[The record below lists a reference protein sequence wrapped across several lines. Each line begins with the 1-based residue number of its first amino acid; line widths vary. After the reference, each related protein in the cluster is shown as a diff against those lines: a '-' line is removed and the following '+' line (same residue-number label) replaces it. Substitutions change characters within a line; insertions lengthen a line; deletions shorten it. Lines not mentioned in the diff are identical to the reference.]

1 MRDFSISIDIAA
13 SPHRVWTVMS
23 EVERWPEW
31 TASVTSIKRLTPG
44 PFAVGSKALIRQP
57 KFPPALWVVT
67 AIEPN
72 RSFTWRSGA
81 PGVYVFAHHS
91 IEPTA
96 TGSRVTLSLR
106 YNGWLGGLIGRMTA
120 GITNRY
126 LAMEA
131 NGLKQ
136 RAEAASDR

>member
-1 MRDFSISIDIAA
+1 MRDFTITVDIGAP
-13 SPHRVWTVMS
+13 PHRVWQVMT

-31 TASVTSIKRLTPG
+31 TASVTSIKRLNRG
-44 PFAVGSKALIRQP
+44 PFDVGSKVVIRQP

-67 AIEPN
+67 DIQSN
-72 RSFTWRSGA
+72 RSFTWKSGA
-81 PGVYVFAHHS
+81 PGIYVFAHHS

-96 TGSRVTLSLR
+96 TGCRVTLSLR
-106 YNGWLGGLIGRMTA
+106 YNGMLGGLLGRMTA

-131 NGLKQ
+131 AGLKQ
-136 RAEAASDR
+136 RAETA